1 MMMMMT
7 KMTSRQLPVVTMPV
21 TMTMTVA
28 LVLLALLAP
37 VRGASALTFK
47 KDGSVIQK
55 DGKVV
60 QPSDAPAST
69 GAAPT
74 AAPATTTAPAR
85 AMAAGRI
92 PDWCASPPEN
102 TIFRVSAC
110 GTASSTSLSMAKNR
124 ALLDAKRQLADVVNG
139 AIEFANNSIVSSA
152 NEVPIRG
159 YRRISEETMT
169 IKGRLHHFV
178 LLQMEIGP
186 AADLMTKSLEY
197 SIDRFKSS
205 CPDGWTTVD
214 GGCVIY

>member
-1 MMMMMT
+1 MMMMI
-7 KMTSRQLPVVTMPV
+7 KMHQRCLFVVPVMVMLVT
-21 TMTMTVA
+21 
-28 LVLLALLAP
+28 LVSLLSLT
-37 VRGASALTFK
+37 GANALTFK

-55 DGKVV
+55 DGKVI
-60 QPSDAPAST
+60 QPSDGPAST
-69 GAAPT
+69 DPAPT
-74 AAPATTTAPAR
+74 DAPAATKAPAR

-110 GTASSTSLSMAKNR
+110 GTASSTSLSMVKSR

-139 AIEFANNSIVSSA
+139 AIEFANNSVVSSA

-186 AADLMTKSLEY
+186 AADLMTKSLQY

-205 CPDGWTTVD
+205 CPEGWKTVD

>member
-1 MMMMMT
+1 MMMMMI
-7 KMTSRQLPVVTMPV
+7 KMRQRCLLVVPVMVMLV
-21 TMTMTVA
+21 S
-28 LVLLALLAP
+28 LVLLISP
-37 VRGASALTFK
+37 TGAIALTFK
-47 KDGSVIQK
+47 KDGSVVQN

-60 QPSDAPAST
+60 EPSDGTAS
-69 GAAPT
+69 ADPAPT
-74 AAPATTTAPAR
+74 DAPATTKAPAK

-110 GTASSTSLSMAKNR
+110 GTASSTSLSMVKSR

-186 AADLMTKSLEY
+186 AADLMTKSLQY

-205 CPDGWTTVD
+205 CPEGWKTVD